1 MELLHEAAFGTSDS
15 GCGLGYSLI
24 SPVDRIG
31 SHLID
36 QINEYHS
43 RAFVGEKCVLG
54 IVHSRADVDGIDILK
69 QVKSSINLNPPHLEA
84 SSDNHGFVGG
94 EIRRDLIAASTVY
107 AYLAWPS
114 RGFWPVCDLIV
125 CALNGSSNRIH
136 HGGNASKSL
145 LARTAIE
152 GDIDTEA
159 VAFHKVY
166 SDHGLFGIAVAG
178 SCPKTVGS
186 RIKRIISVLRS
197 ANFTEE
203 NLKQAK
209 QILRADLMFR
219 YENPF
224 HSLVDISTNLL
235 SPTNQSVKPIE
246 VVASVNKT
254 DLKSFNDPGEIKD
267 ENSEIVDV
275 ISWIVSDVR
284 EMSENVILAKLLKE
298 TDRSSYGDVSRLC
311 DVYNK
316 TILDL
321 WDMWMEANI
330 VPEFFN
336 RKASRD
342 HIQFIL
348 LQCYNRAVSDPEKL
362 NQYPPFSPQVY
373 GETSFELIS
382 QMIDTITVASD
393 DVFIDLGSGVG
404 QVVLQVCACTDAKF
418 CYGIEK
424 ADYPANC
431 ASRLDAAFRH
441 WMSFYGKSYRPYALE
456 RGDFLSVEYQERIT
470 NASVLFA
477 NNFAFGPEVDYQL
490 KQRFA
495 NLKEGARIISS
506 KAFCPL
512 NFRITDRNLGDI
524 GSIMRVNCL
533 TPIQDAVSWT
543 DKPFSYYVH
552 TIDRSLLEQYF
563 ARLKNPKFKK
573 ETNSKISGDIVSVQV
588 TWLSIFR

>member
-1 MELLHEAAFGTSDS
+1 MNLPLYKMSCCPGLSAICVLRRGVYNAAASGLAAQRNDVLITQSAEGIKLVSLPQPSLGLGCARVALVVKSGPRCESSKNRGISHLMRRSFGISTPELTSVNLTRHLQQMGARVQCTTTREHMIYTVDVAPNFAVRAGYLLCSMASASCYYSWELNDIVYKLMRKDVDTLNRRNLSGLGMELLHEAAFGTSDS

-136 HGGNASKSL
+136 YGGNASKSL

-254 DLKSFNDPGEIKD
+254 DLKSFNDAINK
-267 ENSEIVDV
+267 IVTSNHAAFSLV
-275 ISWIVSDVR
+275 GPNLGSIEPLHV
-284 EMSENVILAKLLKE
+284 LLKE
-298 TDRSSYGDVSRLC
+298 
-311 DVYNK
+311 
-316 TILDL
+316 
-321 WDMWMEANI
+321 
-330 VPEFFN
+330 
-336 RKASRD
+336 
-342 HIQFIL
+342 
-348 LQCYNRAVSDPEKL
+348 
-362 NQYPPFSPQVY
+362 
-373 GETSFELIS
+373 
-382 QMIDTITVASD
+382 
-393 DVFIDLGSGVG
+393 
-404 QVVLQVCACTDAKF
+404 
-418 CYGIEK
+418 
-424 ADYPANC
+424 
-431 ASRLDAAFRH
+431 
-441 WMSFYGKSYRPYALE
+441 
-456 RGDFLSVEYQERIT
+456 
-470 NASVLFA
+470 
-477 NNFAFGPEVDYQL
+477 
-490 KQRFA
+490 
-495 NLKEGARIISS
+495 
-506 KAFCPL
+506 
-512 NFRITDRNLGDI
+512 
-524 GSIMRVNCL
+524 
-533 TPIQDAVSWT
+533 
-543 DKPFSYYVH
+543 
-552 TIDRSLLEQYF
+552 
-563 ARLKNPKFKK
+563 
-573 ETNSKISGDIVSVQV
+573 
-588 TWLSIFR
+588 